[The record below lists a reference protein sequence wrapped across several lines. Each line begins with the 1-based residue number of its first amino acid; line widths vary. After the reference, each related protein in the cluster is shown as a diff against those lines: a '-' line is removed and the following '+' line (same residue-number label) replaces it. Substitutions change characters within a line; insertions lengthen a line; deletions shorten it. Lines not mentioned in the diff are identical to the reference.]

1 MQKKL
6 AFSEPDQTIETTGI
20 HERYPLIWL
29 TDHIHVVSSFIRHT
43 VASGQNPHGQSLVD
57 VAHGPDV
64 GHL

>member
-6 AFSEPDQTIETTGI
+6 AFSELDQTIETTGI

-43 VASGQNPHGQSLVD
+43 VATGQNPHDRSLVG
-57 VAHGPDV
+57 VAHAPGA
-64 GHL
+64 GR